1 MCVCEVSLHFY
12 DQRIFRLLGA
22 AAVVLFYYLFLPLR
36 FALSFTRFFPPPSF
50 RPRHNCRATVERHA
64 KLQHT
69 LTVCA
74 SEGTKESLH
83 SVAVSAT
90 AAAAHLSL
98 PLCESSRTHL
108 SSLGTASVASA
119 KLPAASLAVDD
130 LLPLPL
136 LPTIPMQQQQPPI

>member
-1 MCVCEVSLHFY
+1 MCDCLC
-12 DQRIFRLLGA
+12 LGA